1 MIDVEDGF
9 QAMFDLAQVLAQAE
23 AAAAVTS
30 EAAIAIAIDG
40 TRLRFT
46 AGNPAVIVSLQD
58 DQPSAGEVA
67 YMELEPL
74 AIRRAKSDPTPLE
87 FLRHLVARGCTRLE
101 MRRSRLVTGGWYM
114 TANPSIEKRI
124 SPYDVPE
131 RYKVVSMTWP
141 THFEVLDLETGLA
154 YREGPGRAP
163 KQADREIMQEICDRL
178 NAEASQG

>member
-1 MIDVEDGF
+1 MIEVEDGF
-9 QAMFDLAQVLAQAE
+9 QAMFDLAQVIAQAE
-23 AAAAVTS
+23 GAAAVTS
-30 EAAIAIAIDG
+30 KAAIAIAIDG

-46 AGNPAVIVSLQD
+46 AGSPAVIVSLQD
-58 DQPSAGEVA
+58 DQPPAEEVA

-87 FLRHLVARGCTRLE
+87 FLRHLAANGCTRLE

-114 TANPSIEKRI
+114 TGNASIEKRL

-163 KQADREIMQEICDRL
+163 KQASHEIMKEICDRL
-178 NAEASQG
+178 NAEASQE